1 MGINTGNNVIKGINV
16 GSNVISRA
24 FLGSVKIYDQ
34 LDYPTLDL
42 NFAATKTLD
51 SKITFTRASS
61 GTYFDSNRVMQLAS
75 ANTPRFNHNPNTKES
90 LGLLIEEQRTN
101 SIRNNTMQGAVAG
114 TPGTLPTNWGINFNT
129 TTGITRSVVGAGVE
143 DGISYIDIQFVGT
156 ASGAGSVDIFFEI
169 VNAIA
174 AATGQT
180 WGASFYWKLQAGSFT
195 GLSDQRFFA
204 YEYNSSSGYVNAP
217 FAGTPANPTSAALC
231 IQRFTGAATLAGGAS
246 TAFVRPLLK
255 INIANG
261 AAINITLRIG
271 MPQLEQGAF
280 ATSVIPTS
288 GAAATRAADV
298 ATMTGTNFSSWYRQD
313 EGTFYVEGS
322 CSNFANSPIFVIPH
336 NGTSN
341 NYLNSPIMTTGGNA
355 RISGVVSG
363 VSWTNVTTANSVA
376 VNTTAK
382 VSATYRASDQATCLN
397 GGAVA
402 TGTNTSLPAV
412 TTLNI
417 GTWRTG
423 AGNSI
428 NGHIR
433 RIAYYPRRLANT
445 ELQLLSL

>member
-1 MGINTGNNVIKGINV
+1 MAINIGSSTVKGINV
-16 GSNVISRA
+16 GSTVIARA
-24 FLGSVKIYDQ
+24 FLGTQKIYDQ

-61 GTYFDSNRVMQLAS
+61 GTYFDSNGVMQLAS
-75 ANTPRFNHNPNTKES
+75 ANTPRFDHNPVTQES

-101 SIRNNTMQGAVAG
+101 VLRNNTMQGAVIG
-114 TPGTLPTNWGINFNT
+114 NPGTLPTNWL
-129 TTGITRSVVGAGVE
+129 VGTENGLSTSIIGLGVE
-143 DGISYIDIQFVGT
+143 KGIDY
-156 ASGAGSVDIFFEI
+156 VDIRITGTPSSTAYTLFFERTNI
-169 VNAIA
+169 QA
-174 AATGQT
+174 ALNGQT
-180 WGASFYWKLQAGSFT
+180 WSAFFWTKIIGGSTTNLTIRNVITF
-195 GLSDQRFFA
+195 R
-204 YEYNSSSGYVNAP
+204 
-217 FAGTPANPTSAALC
+217 SAASTAVQSSLSSFS
-231 IQRFTGAATLAGGAS
+231 ISNDITRVTNTATASNAS
-246 TAFVRPLLK
+246 TAFVHSGIWLTTTVGL
-255 INIANG
+255 AVD
-261 AAINITLRIG
+261 ITIRIG
-271 MPQLEQGAF
+271 SPQLELGAF
-280 ATSVIPTS
+280 ATSVIPTT
-288 GAAATRAADV
+288 GTAATRAADV
-298 ATMTGTNFSSWYRQD
+298 AVMTGTNFSSWYRQD

-341 NYLNSPIMTTGGNA
+341 NYLTSPIMTTGGNG

-363 VSWTNVTTANSVA
+363 VSWTNITTANSVA

-445 ELQLLSL
+445 ELQLLTL